1 LATEVLL
8 AGGDLRAKIRNP
20 WGVLGLSI
28 ITFGIYTIFWWYYI
42 NRELRDLGR
51 AKRVSGLGDNPGLS
65 TAAYVLGGFLFYV
78 PTIWTVVTTTRRVQ
92 GAHRVT
98 NQLDVLSGWLA
109 AVVWIFTLGIGG
121 PVFTQY
127 ELNKMW
133 RGQPAAPPAH
143 FGGAQADADLD
154 RLSKLQD
161 LRDSGALSGEEFEAE
176 KARLLP
182 SSPAESTQTP
192 RTEEQQ

>member
-1 LATEVLL
+1 MATEVFL
-8 AGGDLRAKIRNP
+8 AGSDFRAKTRNP

-65 TAAYVLGGFLFYV
+65 TAAYILGGFLFYV
-78 PTIWTVVTTTRRVQ
+78 PTIWTIVTTTRRIQ
-92 GAHRVT
+92 AGHRVT
-98 NQLDVLSGWLA
+98 QQADVLSGWLA

-127 ELNKMW
+127 QLNRMW
-133 RGQPAAPPAH
+133 SGQPAAPPPLA
-143 FGGAQADADLD
+143 GPSAGDADLS

-161 LRDSGALSGEEFEAE
+161 LRDSGAISEQEFEAE
-176 KARLLP
+176 KARVLP
-182 SSPAESTQTP
+182 GNNSGQ
-192 RTEEQQ
+192 EEAS

>member
-1 LATEVLL
+1 LATEVFL

-28 ITFGIYTIFWWYYI
+28 ITLGIYVIFWWYYI

-65 TAAYVLGGFLFYV
+65 TAAYFFGGFLFYI
-78 PTIWTVVTTTRRVQ
+78 PTIWTIVTTTRRIQ
-92 GAHRVT
+92 AAHRT
-98 NQLDVLSGWLA
+98 TEQSDVLSGWLA
-109 AVVWIFTLGIGG
+109 AVIWIFTLGIGG
-121 PVFTQY
+121 LVFTQY

-133 RGQPAAPPAH
+133 RGQPVAPPAH
-143 FGGAQADADLD
+143 FGGPADADLD

-161 LRDSGALSGEEFEAE
+161 LRDSGALSNEEFEAE
-176 KARLLP
+176 KARLIP
-182 SSPAESTQTP
+182 SGSAESPTTAAG
-192 RTEEQQ
+192 EQS

>member
-1 LATEVLL
+1 MATEVFL
-8 AGGDLRAKIRNP
+8 AGSDFRAKIRNP

-65 TAAYVLGGFLFYV
+65 TAAYIFGGFLFYI
-78 PTIWTVVTTTRRVQ
+78 PTVWTIVTTTRRIQ
-92 GAHRVT
+92 AGHRVT
-98 NQLDVLSGWLA
+98 QQAEVLSGWLA

-127 ELNKMW
+127 QMNRMW
-133 RGQPAAPPAH
+133 GGEPVAPPAMT
-143 FGGAQADADLD
+143 GSSVGDADLT

-161 LRDSGALSGEEFEAE
+161 LRDSGAISEHEFETE
-176 KARLLP
+176 KARILP
-182 SSPAESTQTP
+182 SDNSDQKGSP
-192 RTEEQQ
+192 

>member
-1 LATEVLL
+1 LATEVFL
-8 AGGDLRAKIRNP
+8 AGTDFRAKIRNP

-65 TAAYVLGGFLFYV
+65 TAAYILGGFLFYI
-78 PTIWTVVTTTRRVQ
+78 PTIWTIVTTTRRIQ
-92 GAHRVT
+92 AGHRVT
-98 NQLDVLSGWLA
+98 QQADVLSGWLA
-109 AVVWIFTLGIGG
+109 AVVWIVTLGIGG

-127 ELNKMW
+127 QLNRMW
-133 RGQPAAPPAH
+133 NGQPVAPPPLP
-143 FGGAQADADLD
+143 GASAGDADLT

-161 LRDSGALSGEEFEAE
+161 LRNSGAISEQEFETE
-176 KARLLP
+176 KARILP
-182 SSPAESTQTP
+182 GDNNDQGRAP
-192 RTEEQQ
+192 

>member
-1 LATEVLL
+1 MATEVFL
-8 AGGDLRAKIRNP
+8 AGSDFRAKIRNP

-51 AKRVSGLGDNPGLS
+51 AKRVAGLGDNPGLS
-65 TAAYVLGGFLFYV
+65 TAAYILGGFLFYI
-78 PTIWTVVTTTRRVQ
+78 PTIWTIVTTTRRIQ
-92 GAHRVT
+92 TGHRAT
-98 NQLDVLSGWLA
+98 QQAEVLSGWLA

-127 ELNKMW
+127 QLNRMW
-133 RGQPAAPPAH
+133 SGQPAAPPVLAGAH
-143 FGGAQADADLD
+143 TADTDLE

-161 LRDSGALSGEEFEAE
+161 LRDSGAISEQEFAAE
-176 KARLLP
+176 KARILP
-182 SSPAESTQTP
+182 SANTAEGESND
-192 RTEEQQ
+192 

>member
-1 LATEVLL
+1 LATEVFIS
-8 AGGDLRAKIRNP
+8 GTDFRAKIRNP

-65 TAAYVLGGFLFYV
+65 TAAYILGGFLFYI
-78 PTIWTVVTTTRRVQ
+78 PTIWTIVTTTRRIQ
-92 GAHRVT
+92 AGHRVT
-98 NQLDVLSGWLA
+98 QQADVLSGWLA

-127 ELNKMW
+127 QLNRMW
-133 RGQPAAPPAH
+133 NGQPVAPPPLA
-143 FGGAQADADLD
+143 GASAGDADLA

-161 LRDSGALSGEEFEAE
+161 LRDSGAISELEFETE
-176 KARLLP
+176 KARILP
-182 SSPAESTQTP
+182 GDNGDQGRES
-192 RTEEQQ
+192 

>member
-1 LATEVLL
+1 LATEVFV
-8 AGGDLRAKIRNP
+8 AGSEFRAKIRNP

-28 ITFGIYTIFWWYYI
+28 ITFGIYTIFWWYYV

-65 TAAYVLGGFLFYV
+65 TAAYFFGGFLFYI
-78 PTIWTVVTTTRRVQ
+78 PTIWTVVTTTRRIQ
-92 GAHRVT
+92 AAHRVT
-98 NQLDVLSGWLA
+98 QQAEVLSGWLA

-127 ELNKMW
+127 QMNRMW
-133 RGQPAAPPAH
+133 SSEPVAPPAA
-143 FGGAQADADLD
+143 GDSVAGDADLA

-161 LRDSGALSGEEFEAE
+161 LRDSGAISEQEFEAE
-176 KARLLP
+176 KARIFP
-182 SSPAESTQTP
+182 GEDS
-192 RTEEQQ
+192 EQKGTV